1 MWGNGTFSP
10 TLTELPNSSLRV
22 VQVALGSSHVAVR
35 MQSGDLYTWGSN
47 LYVTHFLLFF
57 LHPSSFFSINSTY
70 RVGQL
75 GLGTTVDSVAQP
87 CKVPNLPPLV
97 GILFLISFFSKYY
110 LLINYVDLNGDV
122 KASYLH
128 SLALTTNKELYLNLK
143 LLFDVIG

>member
-10 TLTELPNSSLRV
+10 TLTELPNASLRV

-35 MQSGDLYTWGSN
+35 VQSGDLYTWGSN

-57 LHPSSFFSINSTY
+57 LPSSFFSSNSTY

-97 GILFLISFFSKYY
+97 GILFLFHALKI
-110 LLINYVDLNGDV
+110 LLINYVDINGDV

-128 SLALTTNKELYLNLK
+128 SLALTTNKELYLNLN
-143 LLFDVIG
+143 LLFGVAG